1 MYLNVDTHPSS
12 IPTCR
17 CSRDECCRRVFLRSC
32 ELGHQHSLDGSWH
45 LLLSPKDALTV
56 LDKGWGETGPAYVA
70 QGRRTF
76 FLS

>member
-1 MYLNVDTHPSS
+1 M
-12 IPTCR
+12 
-17 CSRDECCRRVFLRSC
+17 
-32 ELGHQHSLDGSWH
+32 DGSWH